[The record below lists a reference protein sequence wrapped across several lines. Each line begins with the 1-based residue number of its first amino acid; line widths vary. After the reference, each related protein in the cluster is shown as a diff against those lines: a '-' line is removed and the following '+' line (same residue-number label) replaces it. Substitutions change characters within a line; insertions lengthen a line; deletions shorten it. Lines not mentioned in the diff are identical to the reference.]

1 MIIGSAIMEQMN
13 FQERLMKLAEAQKKE
28 KHQLHQQIIEL
39 QKKHDE
45 MQLLE
50 LEMEQMRGAL
60 ETMIPFTEGGD
71 VEVNKRMKS
80 LEEKLKEKEDHL
92 EDLEDLSQALLIK
105 ERKSNEEVQ
114 DARKELINFFKINR
128 TETSI
133 GVKRMGELDHNLIV
147 SAAKKK
153 YPDAEAEEKAME
165 FDWKF
170 SEKLTNP
177 GWYPFKLI
185 VVGTDHKEV
194 IDEEDD
200 FIKAIKNEW
209 GNEAYDAAATAL
221 TEMNE
226 YNPSGRYC
234 VHELW
239 NFNEGRKATL
249 AEGVRHIAKLYWKAK
264 KRMST

>member
-1 MIIGSAIMEQMN
+1 MIIGSAIMEQVN

-39 QKKHDE
+39 QKKHDA

-50 LEMEQMRGAL
+50 SEIEQMRGAL
-60 ETMIPFTEGGD
+60 QTMTPFTEGGD
-71 VEVNKRMKS
+71 VEEKKRMKS
-80 LEEKLKEKEDHL
+80 LEEKLKEKEDYL
-92 EDLEDLSQALLIK
+92 EDLECLNQVLLIK
-105 ERKSNEEVQ
+105 ERKSNDEVQ
-114 DARKELINFFKINR
+114 DARKELINFLKANP
-128 TETSI
+128 TEASI
-133 GVKRMGELDHNLIV
+133 GIKRMGELDHNLIV

-177 GWYPFKLI
+177 GWHPFKFV
-185 VVGTDHKEV
+185 VVGTDQKEV

-209 GNEAYDAAATAL
+209 GDEAYAAVVTAV

-226 YNPSGRYC
+226 YNPSGRFSI
-234 VHELW
+234 HELW
-239 NFNEGRKATL
+239 NFKEGRRATL
-249 AEGVRHIAKLYWKAK
+249 AECVKFMAKLWKTK
-264 KRMST
+264 KRMRT